1 MSGELGLRNTF
12 RERVFEPLMAYRGT
26 DAQGGREISLIDF
39 MQTRAL
45 NESGEAVGLTNTSTG
60 EPVDWVDIWN
70 DLGMDPGAM
79 TLGNL
84 LSMSGDMKYLAP
96 EIVRQYIFEGLVSDA
111 SYTDLI
117 AGSENVG
124 SMQITSPWI
133 KTKDA
138 EPNDTAEAE
147 TIAEAE
153 IEWGHKTITLAKK
166 AKALKVTDELVL
178 SVPLPLLSYFLRD
191 FGVMLSA
198 GLYTQGVDTLING
211 DQADASDACAVV
223 GVDNT
228 TSKIQ
233 FKDFLRLW
241 VRARRMFVR
250 WESLIHNEET
260 AYKLL
265 QLDEFSKPQGLGGT
279 VVNLQSRNRII
290 PSSMAQLISSS
301 LDDDQAMLFD
311 KSQGVV
317 YLSFRGLLVEHERII
332 MRQINGTAASI
343 IGGYATIKR
352 NARVILDGDVAY
364 AGNGFP
370 SYMTPLV

>member
-1 MSGELGLRNTF
+1 MSGELGLMNSF
-12 RERVFEPLMAYRGT
+12 RERVFEPLQLYRGT

-39 MQTRAL
+39 MQTRAI
-45 NESGEAVGLTNTSTG
+45 NNDGEPVGLRNTSSG

-70 DLGMDPGAM
+70 DLGMDPG
-79 TLGNL
+79 TISLGNL
-84 LSMSGDMKYLAP
+84 LSLSGDMKYLAP

-111 SYTDLI
+111 SYMDLV

-133 KTKDA
+133 KTADSA
-138 EPNDTAEAE
+138 PEDTAEAE

-198 GLYTQGVDTLING
+198 GLYTQGVNTLING
-211 DQADASDACAVV
+211 DQADASDSCAIV
-223 GVDNT
+223 GVAST
-228 TSKIQ
+228 TDKIT

-241 VRARRMFVR
+241 IRARRMFVR
-250 WESLIHNEET
+250 WESLLHNEAT

-265 QLDEFSKPQGLGGT
+265 QLDEFSKPQGAGTT
-279 VVNLQSRNRII
+279 VVTLNSRNRII
-290 PSSMAQLISSS
+290 PSAMSQLISAS
-301 LDDDQAMLFD
+301 LSDDQALVFD

-317 YLSFRGLLVEHERII
+317 YLSFRGLLVESERII

-343 IGGYATIKR
+343 IGGYATVKR
-352 NARVILDGDVAY
+352 TARCILDGDVAY
-364 AGNGFP
+364 AGFP
-370 SYMTPLV
+370 AYMAPLV

>member
-12 RERVFEPLMAYRGT
+12 RERVFEPLQAYRGT
-26 DAQGGREISLIDF
+26 DAQGGHEISLIDY
-39 MQTRAL
+39 MRTRAI
-45 NESGEAVGLTNTSTG
+45 NADGEPVGLTNTSG

-70 DLGMDPGAM
+70 DLGEDPGAM

-84 LSMSGDMKYLAP
+84 LSLSGDMKYLAP
-96 EIVRQYIFEGLVSDA
+96 EIVRQYIFEGLVADA

-138 EPNDTAEAE
+138 EPENTGEAE

-166 AKALKVTDELVL
+166 AKALKVTDELIL

-198 GLYTQGVDTLING
+198 GLYTQGVNTLING
-211 DQADASDACAVV
+211 DQADSSDSCAIIGVAS
-223 GVDNT
+223 T
-228 TSKIQ
+228 TTKLD
-233 FKDFLRLW
+233 FPDFLRAW
-241 VRARRMFVR
+241 IRARRMFVK
-250 WESLIHNEET
+250 WNNLISNEGT
-260 AYKLL
+260 AFKIL
-265 QLDEFSKPQGLGGT
+265 QIDEFSKPQGLGGT
-279 VVNLQSRNRII
+279 VVNLESRNRII
-290 PSSMAQLISSS
+290 PASMPQLISSALS
-301 LDDDQAMLFD
+301 DDQGLLYD
-311 KSQGVV
+311 KAQGLV
-317 YLSFRGLLVEHERII
+317 YLSFRGLLVESERII

-352 NARVILDGDVAY
+352 NARVILDGDLEFAS
-364 AGNGFP
+364 NGFP
-370 SYMTPLV
+370 AYMAPLV